1 MAAKANVRVKNGIL
15 NHLLVKN
22 FFTCIKYSTTK
33 IIGNAINQRALIKE
47 TIEKR
52 TNAPRDSIKSSILVA
67 WKTITSFT
75 NCARRSNGTKKKSET
90 CTNLLNIR
98 FLP

>member
-33 IIGNAINQRALIKE
+33 IIGNAVNQRAPFKE
-47 TIEKR
+47 TIEKH

-67 WKTITSFT
+67 WKTITSFI
-75 NCARRSNGTKKKSET
+75 NCVKRSNGTKKKSET